1 MLPPKMLS
9 AVKLKHFLISKQD
22 LKWIIL
28 MFDMQD
34 TDLLKK
40 GSDIYILYIYLVECG
55 QACSKQPQNESF

>member
-34 TDLLKK
+34 TDLLKN
-40 GSDIYILYIYLVECG
+40 GSDIYIYIY
-55 QACSKQPQNESF
+55 F

>member
-40 GSDIYILYIYLVECG
+40 GSDIYISIY
-55 QACSKQPQNESF
+55 F

>member
-40 GSDIYILYIYLVECG
+40 GSDIYIFLVECG